1 MIKSI
6 EAKLLHL
13 QSIQN
18 LLAPYR
24 YLYCVDLEATCDD
37 VGASESPRPLA
48 VIPDQMETIEIGL
61 VVIDLETLEV
71 VDDFQRFVRPRI
83 NPVLTDFS
91 KALTSIQQADVD
103 GASTYAEVGQELR
116 AFIARYPDAAWA
128 SWGDYDARQLE
139 RDAGFAAC
147 PSLLSGLQHFNVR
160 KWHKGLYDDQP
171 KSLKQTV
178 ESLGLVWQ
186 GTYHRGIDDARNV
199 ASIIKEMLG

>member
-1 MIKSI
+1 MSI

-24 YLYCVDLEATCDD
+24 YLYCVDLKATCDE
-37 VGASESPRPLA
+37 VGKSESPRQLA
-48 VIPDQMETIEIGL
+48 VVPAQMETIEIGL
-61 VVIDLETLEV
+61 VVIDLETLEI
-71 VDDFQRFVRPRI
+71 VDEFQRFVRPQI
-83 NPVLTDFS
+83 NPIFTE
-91 KALTSIQQADVD
+91 KLTSIQQTNVD
-103 GASTYAEVGQELR
+103 SAGTYVDVGQELGT
-116 AFIARYPDAAWA
+116 FIARYPNAAWA

-147 PSLLSGLQHFNVR
+147 PSLLQGLTHFNAR
-160 KWHKGLYDDQP
+160 KWHAGLYDDRP

-199 ASIIKEMLG
+199 AAIIKEMLG

>member
-1 MIKSI
+1 MNI

-13 QSIQN
+13 QAIQN
-18 LLAPYR
+18 ALAPYR

-37 VGASESPRPLA
+37 VGESPRPLA
-48 VIPDQMETIEIGL
+48 VVPDQMETIEIGL

-71 VDDFQRFVRPRI
+71 VDEFQRFVRPRI
-83 NPVLTDFS
+83 NPVLTDFC
-91 KALTSIQQADVD
+91 KQLTSIQQADVD
-103 GASTYAEVGQELR
+103 GASTYAEVGQELA
-116 AFIARYPDAAWA
+116 AFIARYPGAAWA

-139 RDAGFAAC
+139 RDAGLAAC

-171 KSLKQTV
+171 KSLKLTV

>member
-1 MIKSI
+1 MSI
-6 EAKLLHL
+6 QAKLLHL
-13 QSIQN
+13 QAIQN

-24 YLYCVDLEATCDD
+24 YLYCVDLEATCDE
-37 VGASESPRPLA
+37 VGESELTRPLE
-48 VIPDQMETIEIGL
+48 VTPEQKETIEIGL
-61 VVIDLETLEV
+61 VVIDLETLEI
-71 VDDFQRFVRPRI
+71 VDEFQRFVRPQI
-83 NPVLTDFS
+83 NPILTDFC
-91 KALTSIQQADVD
+91 KTLTSIQQADVD
-103 GASTYAEVGQELR
+103 NANTYAAVGQELG

-139 RDAGFAAC
+139 RDAGLAAC

-171 KSLKQTV
+171 KSLKETV
-178 ESLGLVWQ
+178 ESLGLVWE

>member
-1 MIKSI
+1 MSI
-6 EAKLLHL
+6 QAKLLHL

-37 VGASESPRPLA
+37 VGANESPRSL
-48 VIPDQMETIEIGL
+48 VVVTDQMETIEIGL
-61 VVIDLETLEV
+61 VVIDLESLEI
-71 VDDFQRFVRPRI
+71 VDEFQRFVRPQI
-83 NPVLTDFS
+83 NPTLTDFCT
-91 KALTSIQQADVD
+91 KLTSIQQADVD
-103 GASTYAEVGQELR
+103 GARTYREVGEELR
-116 AFIARYPDAAWA
+116 MFVACYPNAAWA
-128 SWGDYDARQLE
+128 SWGDYDATQLE

-147 PSLLSGLQHFNVR
+147 PSLLEGLPHFNAR
-160 KWHKGLYDDQP
+160 KWHAGLYDDRP

-178 ESLGLVWQ
+178 ESLGLVWL

>member
-1 MIKSI
+1 MSI
-6 EAKLLHL
+6 QAKLHHL

-18 LLAPYR
+18 LLAPYD
-24 YLYCVDLEATCDD
+24 YLYCVDLEATCDE
-37 VGASESPRPLA
+37 VEKSESTRSLA
-48 VIPDQMETIEIGL
+48 VVPDQMETIEIGL
-61 VVIDLETLEV
+61 VVIDLESLEI
-71 VDDFQRFVRPRI
+71 VDEFQRFVRPQI
-83 NPVLTDFS
+83 NLILTDFC
-91 KALTSIQQADVD
+91 KMLTSIQQADVD
-103 GASTYAEVGQELR
+103 SAGTYVEVGQELG

-139 RDAGFAAC
+139 RDAGLAAC

-160 KWHKGLYDDQP
+160 KWHAGLYDNRP

-199 ASIIKEMLG
+199 ASIVKEMLS